1 MSKKPIDTQAIVN
14 ELAGASAYF
23 APPKKS
29 TPPQKFIVD
38 KEQDQSVSQSI
49 SQPTNRPVSQPTD
62 QLTDVDELGPVVDR
76 PKALYITRKVDAWL
90 DDAVRHLQSK
100 GLHKVDRSV
109 LTNAILHDPKLYS
122 SKHLKQL
129 RARILAHLTNKS
141 LRRG

>member
-1 MSKKPIDTQAIVN
+1 MKKKPIDTQAITN

-23 APPKKS
+23 APPKKTTLS
-29 TPPQKFIVD
+29 PKFSVP
-38 KEQDQSVSQSI
+38 KQQDQSPRQSI

-100 GLHKVDRSV
+100 GLHKMDRSV

-122 SKHLKQL
+122 PKHLKQL
-129 RARILAHLTNKS
+129 RTRLLAHLTNKS